1 MDQKKF
7 LNFYKF
13 LFLFWFLF
21 ILVVSIYPGN
31 LIGLVLKGDPTTYP
45 GGDKVSHFVSY
56 FLLGSLAFLSF
67 EKNRKFKSIVLFL
80 ILFSLIMEFLHLFIP
95 NRFYENLDLAMNF
108 SGIIVGLFI
117 LQLKNIKNWV

>member
-13 LFLFWFLF
+13 LFLIWFLF
-21 ILVVSIYPGN
+21 ILIVSIYPGN

-45 GGDKVSHFVSY
+45 GGDKVSHFISY

-67 EKNRKFKSIVLFL
+67 EENKKFKNIVFFL

-95 NRFYENLDLAMNF
+95 NRFYENLDLVMNF
-108 SGIIVGLFI
+108 LGIIIGLSIF
-117 LQLKNIKNWV
+117 QLRNIKN

>member
-13 LFLFWFLF
+13 LFLIWFLF

-45 GGDKVSHFVSY
+45 GGDKVSHFISY

-67 EKNRKFKSIVLFL
+67 EKNKKFKNIVFFL

-95 NRFYENLDLAMNF
+95 NRFYENLDLVMNF
-108 SGIIVGLFI
+108 LGIVIGLSIF
-117 LQLKNIKNWV
+117 QLKNIKN

>member
-13 LFLFWFLF
+13 LFLIWFLF

-45 GGDKVSHFVSY
+45 GGDKVSHFISY

-67 EKNRKFKSIVLFL
+67 EKNKKFKNIVFFL

-95 NRFYENLDLAMNF
+95 NRFYENLDLVMNF
-108 SGIIVGLFI
+108 LGIIIGLSIF
-117 LQLKNIKNWV
+117 QLRNIKN

>member
-1 MDQKKF
+1 MDQKKL

-13 LFLFWFLF
+13 LFLIWFLF
-21 ILVVSIYPGN
+21 ILIVSIYPGN

-45 GGDKVSHFVSY
+45 GGDKVSHFISY

-67 EKNRKFKSIVLFL
+67 EENKKFKNIVFFL

-95 NRFYENLDLAMNF
+95 NRFYGNLDLVMNF
-108 SGIIVGLFI
+108 LGIIIGLSIF
-117 LQLKNIKNWV
+117 QLRNIKN

>member
-13 LFLFWFLF
+13 LFLIWFLF

-45 GGDKVSHFVSY
+45 GGDKVSHFISY

-67 EKNRKFKSIVLFL
+67 EENKKFKNIVFFL

-95 NRFYENLDLAMNF
+95 NRFYENLDLVMNF
-108 SGIIVGLFI
+108 LGIIIGLSIF
-117 LQLKNIKNWV
+117 QLRNIKN

>member
-13 LFLFWFLF
+13 LFLIWFLF

-45 GGDKVSHFVSY
+45 GGDKVSHFISY
-56 FLLGSLAFLSF
+56 FLLGSLAFFSF
-67 EKNRKFKSIVLFL
+67 EKNKKFKNIVFFL

-95 NRFYENLDLAMNF
+95 NRFYENLDLVMNF
-108 SGIIVGLFI
+108 LGIIIGLSIF
-117 LQLKNIKNWV
+117 QLKNIKN

>member
-13 LFLFWFLF
+13 LFLIWFLF

-45 GGDKVSHFVSY
+45 GGDKVSHFISY

-67 EKNRKFKSIVLFL
+67 EKNKKFKNIVFFL

-95 NRFYENLDLAMNF
+95 NRFYENLDLVMNF
-108 SGIIVGLFI
+108 LGINIGLFI
-117 LQLKNIKNWV
+117 FQLRNIKN

>member
-13 LFLFWFLF
+13 LFLICFLF

-45 GGDKVSHFVSY
+45 GGDKVSHFISY

-67 EKNRKFKSIVLFL
+67 EENKKFKNIVFFL

-95 NRFYENLDLAMNF
+95 NRFYENLDLVMNF
-108 SGIIVGLFI
+108 LGIIIGLSIF
-117 LQLKNIKNWV
+117 QLRNIKN

>member
-7 LNFYKF
+7 LNFYNF
-13 LFLFWFLF
+13 LFLIWFLF

-45 GGDKVSHFVSY
+45 GGDKVSHFISY

-67 EKNRKFKSIVLFL
+67 EENRKFKNIVFFL

-95 NRFYENLDLAMNF
+95 NRFYENLDLVMNF
-108 SGIIVGLFI
+108 LGIIIGLSIF
-117 LQLKNIKNWV
+117 QLRNIKN